1 MTQYVQPMQERRWYR
16 NRRRGWIAGV
26 CAGLAEYLGV
36 SLFWVRLL
44 VLIPLLSPLMP
55 LMVIGY
61 LIATFVLP
69 EAPTNRFTSQE
80 HEAFWHKA
88 NTSPSPTYRSVGY
101 KMDELEAR
109 LQQMEAYVTSQEY
122 QVNDGLSKSIREA

>member
-1 MTQYVQPMQERRWYR
+1 MTHYAQPTHERRWYR

-44 VLIPLLSPLMP
+44 VLVPLLSPLMP

-61 LIATFVLP
+61 LIAIFVLP
-69 EAPTNRFTSQE
+69 DAPADRFQSRE
-80 HEAFWHKA
+80 DEDFWHKA
-88 NTSPSPTYRSVGY
+88 NTSPSPTYRSCG
-101 KMDELEAR
+101 
-109 LQQMEAYVTSQEY
+109 LQ
-122 QVNDGLSKSIREA
+122 DGRTGSASAADGGLCDLTGISRE